1 MAKRKYSA
9 AEKAAFKHG
18 MAAQYNKEHPKFR
31 YAVADKHTDY
41 NADGSVFGT
50 PYYGKVTFFKTKAE
64 AERSVSARNAANRL
78 ANARVLKA
86 VKARKVNVYDSA
98 DSSTSFAEY
107 KRIKPTRDIGFHSY
121 KDLK

>member
-9 AEKAAFKHG
+9 AEKAAFKRG

-31 YAVADKHTDY
+31 YVVADKHTTY

-64 AERSVSARNAANRL
+64 AERNVLERNAAKRL
-78 ANARVLKA
+78 SNSRVLKA

-98 DSSTSFAEY
+98 DCCTSFAEY
-107 KRIKPTRDIGFHSY
+107 KRIKPTRDNGFHLY
-121 KDLK
+121 TDLK